1 MMKLIAIGENVCDIY
16 LPEGTMHP
24 GGQCANTAVYAR
36 MLGMESAY
44 LGQFGTDLPGAIMKD
59 ALGSYGVD
67 LSHARMIDGEN
78 GYCRIEHRNHDRIF
92 AGSNLFGVMRTHP
105 MKLTEDDWNLIR
117 EADLIYTDIN
127 SQMLSYLPDF
137 SETGIPVAFDFSA
150 KIADEDLIRIAPY
163 VTIASLSF
171 AELSEEER
179 VRKMKLMEEHGT
191 KAVLGTVGEEGSM
204 LLYQGKIY
212 REPAAEAPK
221 IVDTLGAGD
230 AYFTALISDLFK
242 PEKSGLCSCR
252 EWDENDIQSAMK
264 KAAVFAAQVIGW
276 EGAYPYERKE
286 GYSMTKLLL
295 FDLDGTLLRSDKTI
309 SERTLRALQAC
320 RAKGTLVGVVTSR
333 AEQNSMEFLEALRP
347 DVLIS
352 SAGALVKKGDEVIF
366 CAEFS
371 AEEVLDVIDYARKVA
386 GNLGITVDTM
396 TEHFGN
402 IDPVVYDPKWKGSSM
417 TDFSAWD
424 QPGLKIC
431 LELFDEKQAKRI
443 AARFPDAD
451 MIRFSD
457 GFWYKLTKKEATKEN
472 AIRKMGEACGIEL
485 SEITAFGDDY
495 ADIGML
501 KLCGKGVAMGNAIR
515 EVKEVADEVIGS
527 NDADGIAIYLEE

>member
-1 MMKLIAIGENVCDIY
+1 MITRYIPIRQATVLRIVGNMRAEGIG
-16 LPEGTMHP
+16 
-24 GGQCANTAVYAR
+24 
-36 MLGMESAY
+36 
-44 LGQFGTDLPGAIMKD
+44 
-59 ALGSYGVD
+59 
-67 LSHARMIDGEN
+67 DGITQE
-78 GYCRIEHRNHDRIF
+78 
-92 AGSNLFGVMRTHP
+92 
-105 MKLTEDDWNLIR
+105 
-117 EADLIYTDIN
+117 
-127 SQMLSYLPDF
+127 
-137 SETGIPVAFDFSA
+137 
-150 KIADEDLIRIAPY
+150 
-163 VTIASLSF
+163 
-171 AELSEEER
+171 
-179 VRKMKLMEEHGT
+179 
-191 KAVLGTVGEEGSM
+191 
-204 LLYQGKIY
+204 
-212 REPAAEAPK
+212 
-221 IVDTLGAGD
+221 DTLGAGD

-252 EWDENDIQSAMK
+252 EWNENDIQSAMK

-352 SAGALVKKGDEVIF
+352 SAGALVKKGDE
-366 CAEFS
+366 
-371 AEEVLDVIDYARKVA
+371 VA

-515 EVKEVADEVIGS
+515 EVKEVVSPDHGS
-527 NDADGIAIYLEE
+527 RSIWRAA